1 MMPHLARTLRITFGA
16 VSLLASPAAAQSD
29 PEVMAASRNE
39 LINEAREARIAGDH
53 ARALDLGLRAGQL
66 AMSTALRRFIA
77 EEQTALGILGAALDS
92 AELCVREAERDPSP
106 TSAIHASACE
116 ALAGR
121 LRPRVARGG
130 SPAPR
135 PTEPSATRRPLP
147 PDLVAQPRG
156 SLNTAPVVLMGV
168 GAAGFVAAG
177 VFYLMRGSALNAR
190 DALCDETGCPEE
202 ARPDHDRAVTFNTLT
217 NVSLGVGAACAVGGL
232 VWYLVSPR
240 REVNAGR
247 QERSAPPPRAGLL
260 LAPSAG
266 GAVIGWEGTL

>member
-1 MMPHLARTLRITFGA
+1 MMPQPARTLRVTFGA
-16 VSLLASPAAAQSD
+16 VSLLASQAAAQAD
-29 PEVMAASRNE
+29 PEVMAASRSE
-39 LINEAREARIAGDH
+39 LIEEAREARIAGDH

-66 AMSTALRRFIA
+66 SMSTALRRFIA
-77 EEQTALGILGAALDS
+77 EEQTALGTLGAALDS

-106 TSAIHASACE
+106 TSPVHAAACE
-116 ALAGR
+116 ALAVR

-130 SPAPR
+130 SPAPSR
-135 PTEPSATRRPLP
+135 TEPPAGRRPLP
-147 PDLVAQPRG
+147 PDLAAQPSG
-156 SLNTAPVVLMGV
+156 SLNLAPVVLMGA

-190 DALCDETGCPEE
+190 DAFCDETGCPEE

-240 REVNAGR
+240 REASVGR

-260 LAPSAG
+260 LGPSSG
-266 GAVIGWEGTL
+266 GAMIGWAGTL

>member
-1 MMPHLARTLRITFGA
+1 MMPHLARTLWITFGA
-16 VSLLASPAAAQSD
+16 VSLLASQAAAQAD
-29 PEVMAASRNE
+29 PEVMAASRAE

-130 SPAPR
+130 SPAAR
-135 PTEPSATRRPLP
+135 PTEPSATRPLP
-147 PDLVAQPRG
+147 TDLVAQPLG
-156 SLNTAPVVLMGV
+156 SLNPAPVVLMGV

-202 ARPDHDRAVTFNTLT
+202 ARPDHDRAVTFNTIT

-240 REVNAGR
+240 REVNAGG
-247 QERSAPPPRAGLL
+247 RSAPPRHVARGCSSLPPRA
-260 LAPSAG
+260 AR
-266 GAVIGWEGTL
+266 